1 MQRQRG
7 RSRPRAVVRFL
18 VVLGFVL
25 WIAHSLLVL
34 HHKKQRTLVDRLVD
48 RVHQDSDAGLKGA
61 VPRTSALPS
70 DEGGFDVDFGCM
82 SAGFWPSFWESTED
96 GTYTVGANIGSA
108 LEGI

>member
-1 MQRQRG
+1 
-7 RSRPRAVVRFL
+7 L

-70 DEGGFDVDFGCM
+70 DEGGFDVDFDDSRHDEDHLGNEEEEV
-82 SAGFWPSFWESTED
+82 GST
-96 GTYTVGANIGSA
+96 SRS
-108 LEGI
+108 LEPPEP